1 MNGMTSND
9 AVQIRQVRRARVRR
23 IRGRV
28 IGYSVALFVV
38 LWSLIAVLLVTGH
51 DPVLSRQAVAATTS
65 GTSGSSVSTGESGS
79 DDSGSFSS
87 AGSSNTA
94 GSSNST
100 GSSGLVS
107 PSPVTSGQS

>member
-1 MNGMTSND
+1 MTSND

-51 DPVLSRQAVAATTS
+51 DPVLSRHAVAATTS
-65 GTSGSSVSTGESGS
+65 GTGSSVSTGESGS